1 MRTQELYGRQQIG
14 GGITTEEKRL
24 LDQHAQL
31 WIERSRRTSQ
41 IEPDKIIP
49 AIKGIYAAAGLK
61 EPKVIIVPSP
71 VVMAFAYGASAT
83 IWGRKASDAAT
94 TAIDAAYA
102 ATRAATF
109 DASDIATRAATDA
122 DTDAATRAATRVAID
137 AAIRA
142 TTDDAIDAAIYAATP
157 AIDAAAIDA
166 AVRAAAATTASFELA
181 GTPGLREAK
190 RWHAVHQGGN
200 LWASFDCYLTAM
212 RDVLGLRL
220 PQHEVY
226 SYWEMAAIH
235 GGFRVMHAEFC
246 LVCDFP
252 EVLKLDRENRPHCE
266 DGPSHKWRD
275 GWSLYHWHGV
285 RIPPEWIEDKESLT
299 PHIALTWE
307 NIEQRR
313 CACEILGWN
322 KMLAALDAEVIDRDD
337 DPEIGELL
345 EANIPTLTAGDGHF
359 FGELLEADI
368 QDMGKERFLRVQCA
382 TGRTFVLPVPQDM
395 KTALQAQAWTW
406 NIDEKDF
413 IRPEVRT

>member
-1 MRTQELYGRQQIG
+1 MPISKNARIIRTPARIG

-31 WIERSRRTSQ
+31 WIKRSRRTSQ

-61 EPKVIIVPSP
+61 EPKVIIVSSP

-83 IWGRKASDAAT
+83 ILGHDNATDAAT
-94 TAIDAAYA
+94 YAIEA

-109 DASDIATRAATDA
+109 DASDIATRAATFDA
-122 DTDAATRAATRVAID
+122 NDDTNDDTIAAITTTRAAIEAAID
-137 AAIRA
+137 AAD
-142 TTDDAIDAAIYAATP
+142 TT
-157 AIDAAAIDA
+157 AIDAAAINA
-166 AVRAAAATTASFELA
+166 AIRAAATTACFELA

-190 RWHAVHQGGN
+190 EWRALHQGGN
-200 LWASFDCYLTAM
+200 MCAPFECYLTAM

-220 PQHEVY
+220 PQHEAY
-226 SYWEMAAIH
+226 SYWELAAIH
-235 GGFRVMHAEFC
+235 GGFRIMHAEFC

-285 RIPPEWIEDKESLT
+285 RIPPEWIEDKDSLT

-307 NIEQRR
+307 NIEERR

-322 KMLAALDAEVIDRDD
+322 KILAALDTAVIDRDD

-345 EANIPTLTAGDGHF
+345 EANIPTLIAGDDDF
-359 FGELLEADI
+359 EVGELLEADI
-368 QDMGKERFLRVQCA
+368 PDMGRERFLRVQCA
-382 TGRTFVLPVPQDM
+382 TGRMFVLPVPRDI

-413 IRPEVRT
+413 IRPEVRP